1 MKPVNLILR
10 GYARREESGLWY
22 AVCLDFCLASQG
34 NSLEETM
41 ENLHLQIKEY
51 VYDAVSGQDK
61 EHIEYL
67 LNRSAPLSQWATYYG
82 LLALDKLHV
91 MKNGFVKLFSVP
103 LPLPLPLAAPL
114 SHS

>member
-10 GYARREESGLWY
+10 GYAKREDNGLWY

-41 ENLHLQIKEY
+41 ENLHLQIREY
-51 VYDAVSGQDK
+51 VYDAVSGEDK

-67 LNRSAPLSQWATYYG
+67 FSRSAPLSQWATYYG
-82 LLALDKLHV
+82 LRILHKLHV
-91 MKNGFVKLFSVP
+91 MKNGFTKLF
-103 LPLPLPLAAPL
+103 LEPLPLPLAAPQ
-114 SHS
+114 SRC